1 MSGREYRAVA
11 ELPDR
16 ARTPV
21 SVAVYHDPVRRMW
34 GAYVVLDAI
43 DPASCKI
50 NRWTG
55 QPDPQGATGPVAWAL
70 TGDAATRRAVS
81 DFYMASIQI
90 KLPWGG
96 AE

>member
-1 MSGREYRAVA
+1 MTAREYRAVA

-34 GAYVVLDAI
+34 GAYVVLDTI
-43 DPASCKI
+43 DPASG
-50 NRWTG
+50 R
-55 QPDPQGATGPVAWAL
+55 GATGPVAWAL

-81 DFYMASIQI
+81 DYYMQSIQI
-90 KLPWGG
+90 RLPWGG

>member
-1 MSGREYRAVA
+1 MIGREYRAVA

-21 SVAVYHDPVRRMW
+21 SVAVYHDPLRRMW

-43 DPASCKI
+43 EPASG
-50 NRWTG
+50 R
-55 QPDPQGATGPVAWAL
+55 GATGPVAWGL

-81 DFYMASIQI
+81 EYYMASIQI
-90 KLPWGG
+90 TLPWGG
-96 AE
+96 GK

>member
-1 MSGREYRAVA
+1 MIGREYRAVA

-21 SVAVYHDPVRRMW
+21 TVAVYHDPVRRMW

-43 DPASCKI
+43 EPASG
-50 NRWTG
+50 R
-55 QPDPQGATGPVAWAL
+55 GATGPVAWGL

-81 DFYMASIQI
+81 DFYMQSIQI
-90 KLPWGG
+90 TLPFGDCTPNVQE

>member
-1 MSGREYRAVA
+1 MIGREYRAVA

-21 SVAVYHDPVRRMW
+21 SVAVYHDPVRRLW

-43 DPASCKI
+43 DPASG
-50 NRWTG
+50 R
-55 QPDPQGATGPVAWAL
+55 GATGPVAWGL

-81 DFYMASIQI
+81 DYYLSLIQI